1 MKVKE
6 IIYKIQQLQNK
17 FYELTDYQID
27 NNPFGDVITHFQ
39 SYLFE
44 SAKIEAVG
52 EDSYEWTVFIDGDE
66 LSFYLSEGEPEDM
79 IFGRNLNDTYSIAK
93 MLKAAYDAGKR
104 DEKLE
109 YVFERNKDE

>member
-1 MKVKE
+1 MKITETHCLGEWDNTTSIE
-6 IIYKIQQLQNK
+6 ILMENK
-17 FYELTDYQID
+17 
-27 NNPFGDVITHFQ
+27 
-39 SYLFE
+39 
-44 SAKIEAVG
+44 
-52 EDSYEWTVFIDGDE
+52 DGDE

-79 IFGRNLNDTYSIAK
+79 IFERNLNDTYSIAK